1 MTNDDTLL
9 IAVQAEY
16 KRTGEF
22 IDGITTASAT
32 VRGLG
37 VTIWL
42 ALLGVAFDRSLWE
55 LGVLAAITA
64 TIFWLID
71 GYHAWLYGEAFRA
84 ALELELIQAAA
95 YAAKGR
101 LAGQARGEL
110 EARARLQAHQFGLYR
125 NFKRFRLKDLRYVRP
140 YVFFRLFY
148 PFLVAVG
155 AAAAIFLA
163 AHQSKPSPTCKVV
176 SGTHGRALECGGVV
190 IVGSRLPVVRH

>member
-1 MTNDDTLL
+1 MTNDEALL
-9 IAVQAEY
+9 TIVEAEY

-22 IDGITTASAT
+22 IDGITSASAT
-32 VRGLG
+32 ARGLG

-42 ALLGVAFDRSLWE
+42 ALIGVAFDRSLWE

-64 TIFWLID
+64 IVFWLID
-71 GYHAWLYGEAFRA
+71 GYHAWLYGEAFRL

-101 LAGQARGEL
+101 LAGQARGAL

-125 NFKRFRLKDLRYVRP
+125 NFKRFRLRDLLYVRP

-155 AAAAIFLA
+155 VCAAVFLA
-163 AHQSKPSPTCKVV
+163 VDQS
-176 SGTHGRALECGGVV
+176 
-190 IVGSRLPVVRH
+190 